1 MKNYIIFIIVS
12 LNIRMS
18 QTTKQTPFEI
28 VFGQRPNTLERFDVG
43 NGEHVLDEENVEELL
58 SGNDDECVALYV
70 YMLNMSP
77 PTSLAT

>member
-1 MKNYIIFIIVS
+1 
-12 LNIRMS
+12 MS

-77 PTSLAT
+77 PTSLPERSKQHITQSCITRF